1 MGGLVD
7 DGVECAER
15 GETLGACP
23 REPTVE
29 FDDTGECLVV
39 GEDLHIVHDPARLD
53 GTHRDSQCAV
63 RAQGRDVF
71 GTESAIAVGHSYGG
85 RNHSEAF
92 EIAHLLH
99 GVSGGC
105 GQAPRRH
112 RVLHCSNPP

>member
-1 MGGLVD
+1 M
-7 DGVECAER
+7 
-15 GETLGACP
+15 
-23 REPTVE
+23 E

-105 GQAPRRH
+105 GQAPVVIVCSTART
-112 RVLHCSNPP
+112 LHKHFKVTLEV